1 MELTKRQAQIVAVIE
16 RRGLIGLSD
25 LSAETGL
32 SKYNLRSQINTLR
45 RIGRIEP
52 TTRGKHSKWKIA
64 PYRHYFAPL
73 EQVPSVWH
81 YAARCAWEW
90 WARGAR

>member
-1 MELTKRQAQIVAVIE
+1 VQLTKRQAQIVDVIE
-16 RRGLIGLSD
+16 RRGLISLTD

-32 SKYNLRSQINTLR
+32 TKHNLRSYLSVLR

-52 TTRGKHSKWKIA
+52 TTRGGRSKWKIA
-64 PYRHYFAPL
+64 PYKHYFGPL

-81 YAARCAWEW
+81 YAARCAWER
-90 WARGAR
+90 WARG